1 MKLTVDAERCMGHGR
16 CYTVA
21 PELLTYDE
29 EGFVSIRG
37 QVIDVPDDQ
46 LDAAMEAELSCPE
59 QAPRLI
65 RDA

>member
-1 MKLTVDAERCMGHGR
+1 
-16 CYTVA
+16 
-21 PELLTYDE
+21 
-29 EGFVSIRG
+29 
-37 QVIDVPDDQ
+37 VIDVPDDQ